1 MAALKKSLIIGVIGT
16 LNKELHVAN
25 TRKTKHD
32 VLMADGCDAESDL
45 TVLRLWTSSVAELQQ
60 DSHAANLH
68 YVFVNAWITRFTLC
82 M

>member
-32 VLMADGCDAESDL
+32 VLMADEWDAESDL
-45 TVLRLWTSSVAELQQ
+45 TGLRLWTSSVAGLQQ
-60 DSHAANLH
+60 DSHAAHLH
-68 YVFVNAWITRFTLC
+68 YVSGNAWMTRFT
-82 M
+82 